1 MIPQKLFE
9 RAIEFAVE
17 KHKGQK
23 RKGDGRPY
31 ILHPM
36 EVAILILKHK
46 KSVNAYLLG
55 TCAILH
61 DVVEDCGVTLAEITK
76 EFGAQVASIV
86 DELTLDKTNYLTI
99 GKAEYLAQHTVKM
112 SSYALAIKLC
122 DRYSNVM
129 DLASMPKEFADK
141 YKAETHLIL
150 ERLKTRDKLTKT
162 HKKLIKL
169 IKKEIK

>member
-1 MIPQKLFE
+1 MIPQKVFE

-17 KHKGQK
+17 KHKGQT

-36 EVAILILKHK
+36 EVAILILKYK

-55 TCAILH
+55 ACAILH
-61 DVVEDCGVTLAEITK
+61 DVVEDCGVTLSEITK
-76 EFGAQVASIV
+76 EFGPQVASIV
-86 DELTLDKTNYLTI
+86 DELTLDKTKYKSI

-122 DRYSNVM
+122 DRLSNVM
-129 DLASMPKEFADK
+129 DMSTMPEEFKTK
-141 YKAETHLIL
+141 YKAETNLIL